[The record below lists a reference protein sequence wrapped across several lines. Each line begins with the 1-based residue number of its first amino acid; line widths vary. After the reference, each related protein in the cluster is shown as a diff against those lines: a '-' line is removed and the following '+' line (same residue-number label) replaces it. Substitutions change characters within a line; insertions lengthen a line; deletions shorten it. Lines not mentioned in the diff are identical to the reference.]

1 MIIPGGTFLFAS
13 SYLIGVDDYNIFM
26 ILKKQNDV
34 LAIVMYLTLCYSIG
48 TIISNL
54 GSIITYLLKK
64 FYKAKADDIDKE
76 IKEVLVDKFGYS
88 DNYFKEKKSNNGYSK
103 EKILSTA
110 SRILRTNPKYSRIN
124 VFLSLIAISKS
135 MSIVVFLITIIQLCI
150 GKIAVKLYLI
160 NLMLLIVLG
169 HRCIRMWGYY
179 NNYIRDYFLMNVN
192 MKVDD

>member
-1 MIIPGGTFLFAS
+1 M
-13 SYLIGVDDYNIFM
+13 
-26 ILKKQNDV
+26 
-34 LAIVMYLTLCYSIG
+34 
-48 TIISNL
+48 
-54 GSIITYLLKK
+54 
-64 FYKAKADDIDKE
+64 
-76 IKEVLVDKFGYS
+76 
-88 DNYFKEKKSNNGYSK
+88 
-103 EKILSTA
+103 
-110 SRILRTNPKYSRIN
+110 
-124 VFLSLIAISKS
+124 SLIAISKS

>member
-1 MIIPGGTFLFAS
+1 MIIPGGTFLFAL

>member
-1 MIIPGGTFLFAS
+1 
-13 SYLIGVDDYNIFM
+13 
-26 ILKKQNDV
+26 
-34 LAIVMYLTLCYSIG
+34 MYLTLCYSIG

-64 FYKAKADDIDKE
+64 FYKAKADDIDKA